1 MRIPDENLYIN
12 IFPLFVYVANRK
24 CSINW
29 KLKGPSIFNRHNLV
43 LVYKGK
49 AEITCNKQTF
59 MVGPGNLIYFKP
71 GDYRKGH
78 TFGSNLMQC
87 YTVEFYYT
95 LPTFSNNRWELH
107 SPALPFLPVEQI
119 EDQFLFSRLLEL
131 FSRFTKTFISSY
143 NNKTSRGRALFME
156 ILYLLTQW
164 KTENYI
170 YDNIQKVEQVINYMM
185 EYYTQPIKLKE
196 LADVISVSPSYIG
209 SIFKSVTG
217 KSPITYLI
225 EIRLHKAKELL
236 LDGHSVSDVAEE
248 VGFNDLFYFS
258 KCFKKF
264 ENLSPLQFKQIANN
278 SSDTYIDSKF

>member
-1 MRIPDENLYIN
+1 
-12 IFPLFVYVANRK
+12 
-24 CSINW
+24 
-29 KLKGPSIFNRHNLV
+29 
-43 LVYKGK
+43 
-49 AEITCNKQTF
+49 
-59 MVGPGNLIYFKP
+59 
-71 GDYRKGH
+71 
-78 TFGSNLMQC
+78 
-87 YTVEFYYT
+87 
-95 LPTFSNNRWELH
+95 
-107 SPALPFLPVEQI
+107 
-119 EDQFLFSRLLEL
+119 
-131 FSRFTKTFISSY
+131 
-143 NNKTSRGRALFME
+143 ME